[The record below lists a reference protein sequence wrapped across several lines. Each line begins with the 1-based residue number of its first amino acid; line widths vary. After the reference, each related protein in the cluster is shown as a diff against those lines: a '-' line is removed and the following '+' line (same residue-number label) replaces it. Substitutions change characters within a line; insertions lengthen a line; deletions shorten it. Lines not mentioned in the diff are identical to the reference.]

1 MKSWIHK
8 LRMTPQC
15 HNIND
20 AQHKSYSVIRRRQVY
35 VIHEEEGVTT
45 YMYQEY

>member
-1 MKSWIHK
+1 
-8 LRMTPQC
+8 MTPQYQ
-15 HNIND
+15 NIND
-20 AQHKSYSVIRRRQVY
+20 VKDKSYSVIRRRQVY